1 MNAHGLIT
9 ADVDNGNSQ
18 NEQSNGAG
26 RPPAPKCS
34 KQTADKTNTIMIN
47 QRPAKNAETNMICYL
62 PIYIIYSAGRPT
74 VCNDFNT
81 ALDTARK
88 ISQSFAN
95 ENKFVRIFNTLL
107 GDYTIT
113 YRNGIIIR

>member
-1 MNAHGLIT
+1 M
-9 ADVDNGNSQ
+9 V
-18 NEQSNGAG
+18 
-26 RPPAPKCS
+26 
-34 KQTADKTNTIMIN
+34 N
-47 QRPAKNAETNMICYL
+47 QRPAKNAETNRICCI
-62 PIYIIYSAGRPT
+62 PTYIIYSAGLPT

-81 ALDTARK
+81 ALDTARE

-95 ENKFVRIFNTLL
+95 KNKFVRIFNTVL